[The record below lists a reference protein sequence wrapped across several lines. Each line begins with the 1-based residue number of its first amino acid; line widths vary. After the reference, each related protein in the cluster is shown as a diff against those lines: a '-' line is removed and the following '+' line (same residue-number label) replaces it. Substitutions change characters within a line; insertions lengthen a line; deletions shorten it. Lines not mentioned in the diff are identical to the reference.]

1 MICKD
6 NIASLDYKSKK
17 KYCKTHFSFLF
28 IYLFIIFLKRITK
41 TTYHEMHE
49 WYAMQILKKKNNN
62 NDNKEEWSQRV
73 ER

>member
-6 NIASLDYKSKK
+6 NMASLDYKSKK
-17 KYCKTHFSFLF
+17 KYYKTHFSFLF

>member
-6 NIASLDYKSKK
+6 NMASLDYKSKK

-49 WYAMQILKKKNNN
+49 WYAMQIQKKKNNN